1 MDLTISNIIKLI
13 NTDNF
18 YKAELELRKIYNNN
32 PHSFDLNKLLGLSL
46 LAQRKY
52 NSALK
57 CFERCYSKK
66 KDDYDVVLNLSFIFC
81 KIQFYEQSIEYSQ
94 KAIELIENRPQAYQN
109 LATSYFM
116 IQKYDQSESAC
127 LKSIDLRGGK
137 KSKNFLD
144 AEDLVV
150 LYCDILLATD
160 RKEEL
165 VSFICEVLE
174 EKYIQKLLI
183 RLLRE
188 DRSKITNKH
197 IEQANNAINESH
209 SLEKKIDRN
218 TRESD
223 ACFFLA
229 EYYALQDKSRSEEYY
244 FKANKLISDMQ
255 RESLYLRQKYT
266 KSIYEYFKLEDTSEI
281 EKNIDP
287 KKGEGLIFILGMPRS
302 GTSLI
307 ESILS
312 TADNLK
318 TGGEKAFFSIQL
330 YETITNMMGDQDN
343 SINLNLDFY
352 KDLGDRYLEHIN
364 IQKGQNYYFV
374 DKLPENYLFLKF
386 ISLSLPGAKFI
397 HCYRD
402 PWDNAISLFKQNY
415 SINIFYASSFFGI
428 ATEIAN
434 YEFLMSFWNKHDIL
448 KDKIFNL
455 KYEDLITNQ
464 TKLTNDIWNY
474 FKFKG
479 AYDPNARKN
488 HFAYTASMQQVSKEI
503 YETSIKKDD
512 FSTSSDSFVVDLENQ
527 RQYWKNKLQ

>member
-1 MDLTISNIIKLI
+1 MDPTISNIIKLI

-32 PHSFDLNKLLGLSL
+32 PQSFDLNKLLGLSL

-57 CFERCYSKK
+57 CFERCYEKK

-81 KIQFYEQSIEYSQ
+81 KIQFFEQSIDYSQ
-94 KAIELIENRPQAYQN
+94 KAIELIKDRPQAYQN

-116 IQKYDQSESAC
+116 IQEYEKSEIAC

-137 KSKNFLD
+137 KSNNFLD

-150 LYCDILLATD
+150 LYADILLATN
-160 RKEEL
+160 RKDEM
-165 VSFICEVLE
+165 VSFICDTLK

-188 DRSKITNKH
+188 NKSKITERH
-197 IEQANNAINESH
+197 IEQANLAIHES
-209 SLEKKIDRN
+209 SSFEKKVDRN

-223 ACFFLA
+223 ASFFLA
-229 EYYALQDKSRSEEYY
+229 EYYSSSDSERSEEYY
-244 FKANKLISDMQ
+244 IKANKLISEMQ
-255 RESLYLRQKYT
+255 RESLYKRQKFT
-266 KSIYEYFKLEDTSEI
+266 KSIYEYFKLENTSAI

-312 TADNLK
+312 TANNLK
-318 TGGEKAFFSIQL
+318 AGGEKAFFSIQL
-330 YETITNMMGDQDN
+330 YETITNLMDDQSN
-343 SINLNLDFY
+343 SHNLNIDFF
-352 KDLGDRYLEHIN
+352 KNLGDRYLDHIK

-386 ISLSLPGAKFI
+386 INLCLPGAKFI
-397 HCYRD
+397 HCTRD

-434 YEFLMSFWNKHDIL
+434 YEFLMSFWNKHDVL
-448 KDKIFNL
+448 KDKILNV
-455 KYEDLITNQ
+455 KYEDLVKDQ
-464 TKLTNDIWNY
+464 TKSTNDIWGY
-474 FKFKG
+474 FEFEGK
-479 AYDPNARKN
+479 YNPNTRKD

-503 YETSIKKDD
+503 YETSIEKRD
-512 FSTSSDSFVVDLENQ
+512 FSVFRDSFFEDLENQ
-527 RQYWKNKLQ
+527 RKYWKNKLQ